1 MNGAVAGITSA
12 LAHSGG
18 PPVAVYLLL
27 RRADPVPFVATSALV
42 FAIINL
48 IKVPAY
54 VSAGMF
60 DVQLQLQLLWAVPI
74 VPVGVVVGRWLVER
88 IDRRRFHVVSVVLLG
103 CSGIYLVAS

>member
-1 MNGAVAGITSA
+1 LNDESARRHFRALTRTRGGYNGST
-12 LAHSGG
+12 
-18 PPVAVYLLL
+18 
-27 RRADPVPFVATSALV
+27 
-42 FAIINL
+42 
-48 IKVPAY
+48 
-54 VSAGMF
+54 MF